1 MNYFR
6 HLLSATI
13 IVNVL
18 FISNAH
24 ALVVDFENYG
34 RNDDGSGGIGLLDVF
49 LRTNIDLNQANS
61 THRLIGQSFGNTG
74 GITFS
79 GGVLLED
86 PLDSNAMPIAGD
98 GGSVYYGTAFS
109 PETSITTSNYTNT
122 LTIDIT
128 SAEMVTSVSGSFVH
142 GLDTRVVG
150 ANELVDYIVSYS
162 FDGVADPFLQ
172 PLGGFVFN
180 DGADVISFNLDTN
193 TLAGAAMGAF
203 INKVELIAPG
213 YDFMADG
220 NPREEI
226 FEWDFL
232 LSSVSFNEAASP
244 VPVPAALPLFVSALL
259 GGFVAARQRKPSDR
273 KISA

>member
-142 GLDTRVVG
+142 GLDSWST
-150 ANELVDYIVSYS
+150 I
-162 FDGVADPFLQ
+162 
-172 PLGGFVFN
+172 
-180 DGADVISFNLDTN
+180 
-193 TLAGAAMGAF
+193 
-203 INKVELIAPG
+203 
-213 YDFMADG
+213 
-220 NPREEI
+220 
-226 FEWDFL
+226 
-232 LSSVSFNEAASP
+232 
-244 VPVPAALPLFVSALL
+244 
-259 GGFVAARQRKPSDR
+259 
-273 KISA
+273 